1 MRTRKPMNITQ
12 FATPTRRGI
21 FHLPARRSLLAVAA
35 VLMFV
40 GVPLVMSL
48 DSVASASSVALSE
61 SNNGKVVAI
70 AKGSH
75 FSVTL
80 HTTYWSIH
88 TVSNHVVTQIGKTVV
103 KGSLG
108 NACAPGQGCGTVTA
122 TYVANKVGTVRLTA
136 SRTTCGEALKCSTSQ
151 SHWTVVVRVK

>member
-1 MRTRKPMNITQ
+1 MSTTT
-12 FATPTRRGI
+12 FATPKRRGVG
-21 FHLPARRSLLAVAA
+21 HLLARHSLFAVAA

-40 GVPLVMSL
+40 GGPIAISL
-48 DSVASASSVALSE
+48 NSASASALVVLSE
-61 SNNGKVVAI
+61 SSNGKVVSV

-88 TVSNHVVTQIGKTVV
+88 SVSNHSVTQIGKTVV
-103 KGSLG
+103 RGSLA

-122 TYVANKVGTVRLTA
+122 TYVANKVGTVTLRA
-136 SRTTCGEALKCSTSQ
+136 SRTTCGEALRCSTSQ
-151 SHWTVVVRVK
+151 SHWTVVVRVH

>member
-1 MRTRKPMNITQ
+1 MTTTT
-12 FATPTRRGI
+12 FTTPKRRDMPYL
-21 FHLPARRSLLAVAA
+21 FARRSLLAVVA

-40 GVPLVMSL
+40 GGPIAMSL
-48 DSVASASSVALSE
+48 ESASASSSLVLSE
-61 SNNGKVVAI
+61 SSNAKVVTV

-88 TVSNHVVTQIGKTVV
+88 SVSNHRVAQIGTTVV
-103 KGSLG
+103 KGSLTSG
-108 NACAPGQGCGTVTA
+108 CVPGQGCGTVTA
-122 TYVANKVGTVRLTA
+122 TYVANKVGAVTLRA

-151 SHWTVVVRVK
+151 SHWMVVVRIK